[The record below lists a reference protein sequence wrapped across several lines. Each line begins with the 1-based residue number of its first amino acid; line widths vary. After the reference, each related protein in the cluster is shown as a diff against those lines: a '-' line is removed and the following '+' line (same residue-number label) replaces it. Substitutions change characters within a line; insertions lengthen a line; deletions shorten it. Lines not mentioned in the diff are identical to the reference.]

1 MGDKEYSTETYEI
14 YKDFYRYVFD
24 KRTEQKSKVSIFTTN
39 YDLFNEYAL
48 ENNNIIYSTGIQN
61 TILKKFDINQF
72 KYRVVDDTNRYK

>member
-1 MGDKEYSTETYEI
+1 
-14 YKDFYRYVFD
+14 
-24 KRTEQKSKVSIFTTN
+24 IFTTN

-72 KYRVVDDTNRYK
+72 KYRVVDDTNRYKEKWQPVSKEANLYKIHGSINWKSNEEGDLQ